1 MQGLDPKKKYFV
13 RELGIILSGSTAMS
27 VGFVPKFERE
37 DFASVT
43 FHFEE
48 K

>member
-27 VGFVPKFERE
+27 VGFVPPFAPC
-37 DFASVT
+37 DFASAT
-43 FHFEE
+43 YHFEE